1 MRGRGPLRLPLLVGV
16 RALVTGTAVAALA
29 GCATYAG
36 YDGSAGA
43 ATGKPATISADLRIS
58 AGLPMT
64 VTIRKVDDR
73 TVGPQYSRVAVAE
86 GTHRLLVDCT
96 FAATRTTTRH
106 ELEVEVEPGG
116 SYRLVAESAPGNQR
130 CGEVRLEAR

>member
-1 MRGRGPLRLPLLVGV
+1 MARRPAAAYAVLLAG
-16 RALVTGTAVAALA
+16 ATALA

-36 YDGSAGA
+36 FEDGA
-43 ATGKPATISADLRIS
+43 APPPGQAATIAADPRFS

-64 VTIRKVDDR
+64 VTIRKVDER
-73 TVGPQYSRVAVAE
+73 TVGPQYSRIAVAE
-86 GTHRLLVDCT
+86 GRHRLLVDCT

>member
-1 MRGRGPLRLPLLVGV
+1 LLGGA
-16 RALVTGTAVAALA
+16 RALAIVAGVAALA

-36 YDGSAGA
+36 YDESAGGE
-43 ATGKPATISADLRIS
+43 TGKPATISADPRIS

-73 TVGPQYSRVAVAE
+73 TVGPQYSRIAVAE

-106 ELEVEVEPGG
+106 ELEVDVVAGG
-116 SYRLVAESAPGNQR
+116 RYRLIAESAPGNQR
-130 CGEVRLEAR
+130 CGEVRMEAR